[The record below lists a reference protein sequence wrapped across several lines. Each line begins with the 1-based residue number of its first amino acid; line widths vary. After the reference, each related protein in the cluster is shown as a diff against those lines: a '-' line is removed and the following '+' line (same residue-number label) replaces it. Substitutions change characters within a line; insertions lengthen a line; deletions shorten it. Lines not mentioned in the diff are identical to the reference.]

1 MESERTDPSF
11 RLRNGFAREADL
23 GDPTLLSWCV
33 RCRDEI
39 ELLGTGDVLGWSRRW
54 EYPYILSNLP
64 PDGAGREILDAGSGH
79 TFLPL
84 LLAKMGYSV
93 EAADLAASTGTR
105 LRSAA
110 RRQGLL
116 VDFSV
121 QNLERSSLADGS
133 KDLIVCVSVLEHTQD
148 PARVIGEFER
158 ILRPGGRL
166 VLTFDVSVDGQRR
179 ISVQQTR
186 EIVSLVERYF
196 GSGRLFSDDG
206 LLDDDR
212 LRDATGLLRTRTVLR
227 DQPQLLPWRRISR
240 AGLRNILRGSMRRPF
255 FDLAV
260 IGLTVD
266 KPTPGEGAA
275 SG

>member
-1 MESERTDPSF
+1 MESELTDPSF

-23 GDPTLLSWCV
+23 EDRSLRSWCD

-64 PDGAGREILDAGSGH
+64 PDGAGRKILDAGSGR

-105 LRSAA
+105 LRRAA

-121 QNLERSSLADGS
+121 QDWS
-133 KDLIVCVSVLEHTQD
+133 
-148 PARVIGEFER
+148 
-158 ILRPGGRL
+158 
-166 VLTFDVSVDGQRR
+166 
-179 ISVQQTR
+179 
-186 EIVSLVERYF
+186 
-196 GSGRLFSDDG
+196 
-206 LLDDDR
+206 
-212 LRDATGLLRTRTVLR
+212 
-227 DQPQLLPWRRISR
+227 
-240 AGLRNILRGSMRRPF
+240 
-255 FDLAV
+255 
-260 IGLTVD
+260 
-266 KPTPGEGAA
+266 GAA
-275 SG
+275 WRTGRRTSSSV